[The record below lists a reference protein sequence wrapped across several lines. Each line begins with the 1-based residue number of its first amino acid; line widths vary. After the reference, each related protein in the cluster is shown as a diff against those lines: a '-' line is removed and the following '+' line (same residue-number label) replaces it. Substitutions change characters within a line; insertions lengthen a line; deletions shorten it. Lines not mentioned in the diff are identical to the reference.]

1 MNLECS
7 YEEIQSPV
15 ETLDMVVKLNKNSF
29 ARTHLNKR
37 SLFGRTDLKALH
49 SEIKELV

>member
-1 MNLECS
+1 MNPECTC
-7 YEEIQSPV
+7 EEIQSPV
-15 ETLDMVVKLNKNSF
+15 ESLGMVVKLSKNSF
-29 ARTHLNKR
+29 AKTHLNKR